1 MKRIMATVAIAGALT
16 LSGATAAAA
25 LDYPAAP
32 ARGGVDTGTVSPG
45 GAATFTGSGM
55 TPGESV
61 TITVTCN
68 GSDYSS
74 IESATVVADAQG
86 NFTYRAVLNVPG
98 ACTLTAVGTGS
109 GATAT
114 AQVSVVDGV
123 AQTPTTGQGPA
134 GGLASTGLD
143 DSTALWGAAGIGA
156 LTLGTA
162 ALAASRHRP
171 KDIAA

>member
-1 MKRIMATVAIAGALT
+1 M
-16 LSGATAAAA
+16 
-25 LDYPAAP
+25 
-32 ARGGVDTGTVSPG
+32 DTGTVSPG

-98 ACTLTAVGTGS
+98 VCTLKAVGAGS

-114 AQVSVVDGV
+114 AQVSVSGAARTV
-123 AQTPTTGQGPA
+123 ASSQGPASTGQGLA
-134 GGLASTGLD
+134 NTGQGLANTGLD
-143 DSTALWGAAGIGA
+143 GSMILWGATGIGA
-156 LTLGTA
+156 LTLGTVA
-162 ALAASRHRP
+162 VAASRRRA
-171 KDIAA
+171 KDITT